1 MLPFSISSTLESFF
15 FLFSALLVAGGTNA
29 TQVWPVTGGNYD
41 YTTSVE
47 LLLMDPQTGEVTKRC
62 SLPDLPENRN
72 DHTVD
77 GNMVCGGRKYT
88 SPYKF
93 FDNCISLQTGGVWT
107 ETHKLITRRYKHS
120 SWQSSEGVVLLG
132 GWDSSIGILNT
143 AELVEKAT
151 GNTKKLFDLQYGF
164 T

>member
-1 MLPFSISSTLESFF
+1 M
-15 FLFSALLVAGGTNA
+15 VAGGTNA

-47 LLLMDPQTGEVTKRC
+47 LLLMDPQTGEVSKRC

-132 GWDSSIGILNT
+132 GWDSTIGMLGT

-164 T
+164 L